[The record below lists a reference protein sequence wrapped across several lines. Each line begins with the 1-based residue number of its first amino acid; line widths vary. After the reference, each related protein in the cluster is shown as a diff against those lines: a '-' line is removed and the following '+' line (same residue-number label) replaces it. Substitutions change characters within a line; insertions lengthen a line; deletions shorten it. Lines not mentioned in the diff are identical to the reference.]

1 MIEEKKDEIRLKPE
15 VEDFIKRVKHILY
28 IKDDKRYS
36 QLFDFFKKNTSKM
49 HCIDYLL
56 ILRMAFHIKNFFL
69 DEYED
74 EKFILRSIYT
84 YDELKDEYIDELFS
98 ALKEFSTHLDEL
110 LTKLEIL
117 NSKSNTKH

>member
-1 MIEEKKDEIRLKPE
+1 MNEEKKDEIRLKPE

-84 YDELKDEYIDELFS
+84 YDGI
-98 ALKEFSTHLDEL
+98 H
-110 LTKLEIL
+110 
-117 NSKSNTKH
+117 